1 MGNKLAVPADDAP
14 ESPRRDTAGVHPRLR
29 AAVDAS
35 LHWYD
40 DVFALHGLR
49 VHVADGLWT
58 ALDPPPPWHSS
69 VKTVEPGVP
78 LGRVLVAME
87 RHAHGAVADSF
98 GDLELE
104 AHGFRLLID
113 ATWVYRAPAATP
125 LGLPPGW
132 TRVTDPDLL
141 HAWNRL
147 HGTEGVLLP
156 TVLADD
162 RFRVLAR
169 REDGRLTGGVVV
181 HDAGP
186 VAGVSN
192 GWSIEGQPLDWG
204 EVVDAAAHQLPDR
217 PLTDYA
223 SGAELTAMVAAGF
236 AELGPQ
242 RVWLR

>member
-1 MGNKLAVPADDAP
+1 VD
-14 ESPRRDTAGVHPRLR
+14 PRLR

-35 LHWYD
+35 LRWYD
-40 DVFALHGLR
+40 DVFAMHGLR

-78 LGRVLVAME
+78 GDRVLAATE

-98 GDLELE
+98 GDLDLD
-104 AHGFRLLID
+104 AHGFRVLID
-113 ATWVYRAPAATP
+113 ATWVHRAPTAAP
-125 LGLPPGW
+125 AGPPPGW

-141 HAWNRL
+141 RSWNRL
-147 HGTEGVLLP
+147 HETEGVLLP
-156 TVLADD
+156 GVLADD

-169 REDGRLTGGVVV
+169 REGGRLTGGVVV

-192 GWSIEGQPLDWG
+192 GWSLDGQPLEWA
-204 EVVDAAAHQLPDR
+204 EVVEAAAHEFPGR

-223 SGAELTAMVAAGF
+223 SGADLAAMVAAGF
-236 AELGPQ
+236 VGLGPQ

>member
-1 MGNKLAVPADDAP
+1 VD
-14 ESPRRDTAGVHPRLR
+14 PRLR

-35 LHWYD
+35 LRWYD

-49 VHVADGLWT
+49 SHVAGGLWT

-78 LGRVLVAME
+78 VGRVLAATE
-87 RHAHGAVADSF
+87 RHAQGAVADSF

-104 AHGFRLLID
+104 AHGFRLLVD
-113 ATWVYRAPAATP
+113 ATWVYRPPGATP
-125 LGLPPGW
+125 AGPPPGW
-132 TRVTDPDLL
+132 TRVRDPDLL
-141 HAWNRL
+141 LAWNRL
-147 HGTEGVLLP
+147 HDTAGVLLP

-169 REDGRLTGGVVV
+169 RQHGALTGGVVV
-181 HDAGP
+181 HDAGK

-192 GWSIEGQPLDWG
+192 GWSVDGQSLDWA
-204 EVVDAAAHQLPDR
+204 EVVDAAAHEFPGR

-223 SGAELTAMVAAGF
+223 SGPDLAAMVAAGF
-236 AELGPQ
+236 AALGPQ